1 MTRFFESDGKMQQI
15 LIDRKTAAKLL
26 GISTRHL
33 ITLEGTARLPKP
45 RLLGRRKLFDV
56 QELQAWAAEGCKPQG
71 GR

>member
-1 MTRFFESDGKMQQI
+1 MERI
-15 LIDRKTAAKLL
+15 LIDRKEAAKLL

-33 ITLEGTARLPKP
+33 ITLEETGRLPRP

-56 QELQAWAAEGCKPQG
+56 RELQTWAANGCKPQG